1 MKNTNATAAVLAALM
16 MAVLLTGCSGAAKA
30 EMPEF
35 TRTPTALPTRD
46 SHPRSAPEAPGYT
59 LVKLSQLQPPAG
71 QELKENAFTGFVT
84 SRKDL
89 NIREEARATS
99 ALVGTLPRGSKV
111 EVKATVLENGKSTG
125 WYQIDYNGK
134 TAYVAAMYVGKED
147 PNAAQTGTANAFT
160 GYVVSAGDL
169 NVREEARATSRL
181 LGTLPRGNRV
191 EVKSTVQENGRDTGW
206 YQIDYNGKTAYVA
219 AMYVSK
225 TAPTAQPVQKDTA
238 FTGYVTSAG
247 ELNVR
252 EQPRATSRRLGGL
265 PTGSKVEVKAA
276 VQENGRDTGWYQIA
290 YNGNTAYV
298 AAMYVSKTAP
308 TSLQT
313 GKANAFTG
321 YVTSAGDLNVRE
333 QPRATSRRLGTLPRG
348 GKVEVKAT
356 VQENGRDT
364 GWYQIDYDGKTAY
377 VAAMYVSETAP
388 VSLQSGK
395 ANAFTGYVT
404 SVQDLNVREQPR
416 VSAQC
421 VGRLPH
427 GSSVEV
433 KATVQENGRDT
444 GWYQISYEGKTA
456 YVAAMYVGKT
466 APAAQLSVKANAFTG
481 YVISVGDL
489 NVRSEPRADAQK
501 LGAIP
506 RGTAVNVRGN
516 VQRSGTDTGW
526 YQITYNGKT
535 AYVACA
541 YISKIKPSR

>member
-1 MKNTNATAAVLAALM
+1 M
-16 MAVLLTGCSGAAKA
+16 
-30 EMPEF
+30 
-35 TRTPTALPTRD
+35 
-46 SHPRSAPEAPGYT
+46 
-59 LVKLSQLQPPAG
+59 
-71 QELKENAFTGFVT
+71 
-84 SRKDL
+84 
-89 NIREEARATS
+89 
-99 ALVGTLPRGSKV
+99 
-111 EVKATVLENGKSTG
+111 
-125 WYQIDYNGK
+125 
-134 TAYVAAMYVGKED
+134 
-147 PNAAQTGTANAFT
+147 
-160 GYVVSAGDL
+160 
-169 NVREEARATSRL
+169 
-181 LGTLPRGNRV
+181 
-191 EVKSTVQENGRDTGW
+191 
-206 YQIDYNGKTAYVA
+206 
-219 AMYVSK
+219 
-225 TAPTAQPVQKDTA
+225 
-238 FTGYVTSAG
+238 
-247 ELNVR
+247 
-252 EQPRATSRRLGGL
+252 
-265 PTGSKVEVKAA
+265 
-276 VQENGRDTGWYQIA
+276 
-290 YNGNTAYV
+290 
-298 AAMYVSKTAP
+298 
-308 TSLQT
+308 
-313 GKANAFTG
+313 
-321 YVTSAGDLNVRE
+321 
-333 QPRATSRRLGTLPRG
+333 
-348 GKVEVKAT
+348 KAT

-364 GWYQIDYDGKTAY
+364 GWYQIDYNGKTAY

>member
-1 MKNTNATAAVLAALM
+1 M
-16 MAVLLTGCSGAAKA
+16 
-30 EMPEF
+30 
-35 TRTPTALPTRD
+35 
-46 SHPRSAPEAPGYT
+46 
-59 LVKLSQLQPPAG
+59 
-71 QELKENAFTGFVT
+71 
-84 SRKDL
+84 
-89 NIREEARATS
+89 
-99 ALVGTLPRGSKV
+99 
-111 EVKATVLENGKSTG
+111 
-125 WYQIDYNGK
+125 
-134 TAYVAAMYVGKED
+134 
-147 PNAAQTGTANAFT
+147 
-160 GYVVSAGDL
+160 
-169 NVREEARATSRL
+169 
-181 LGTLPRGNRV
+181 
-191 EVKSTVQENGRDTGW
+191 
-206 YQIDYNGKTAYVA
+206 
-219 AMYVSK
+219 
-225 TAPTAQPVQKDTA
+225 
-238 FTGYVTSAG
+238 
-247 ELNVR
+247 
-252 EQPRATSRRLGGL
+252 
-265 PTGSKVEVKAA
+265 
-276 VQENGRDTGWYQIA
+276 
-290 YNGNTAYV
+290 
-298 AAMYVSKTAP
+298 
-308 TSLQT
+308 
-313 GKANAFTG
+313 
-321 YVTSAGDLNVRE
+321 
-333 QPRATSRRLGTLPRG
+333 
-348 GKVEVKAT
+348 EVKAT

>member
-1 MKNTNATAAVLAALM
+1 MKNTNATAVVLAALM
-16 MAVLLTGCSGAAKA
+16 TAVLLTGCSGAAKA

-46 SHPRSAPEAPGYT
+46 SHPCSAPEAPGYT

-191 EVKSTVQENGRDTGW
+191 EVKSTVQENCRDTGW

-225 TAPTAQPVQKDTA
+225 TAPTSQ
-238 FTGYVTSAG
+238 
-247 ELNVR
+247 
-252 EQPRATSRRLGGL
+252 
-265 PTGSKVEVKAA
+265 
-276 VQENGRDTGWYQIA
+276 
-290 YNGNTAYV
+290 
-298 AAMYVSKTAP
+298 
-308 TSLQT
+308 QT
-313 GKANAFTG
+313 GKANTFTG

-364 GWYQIDYDGKTAY
+364 GWYQIDYNGKTAY